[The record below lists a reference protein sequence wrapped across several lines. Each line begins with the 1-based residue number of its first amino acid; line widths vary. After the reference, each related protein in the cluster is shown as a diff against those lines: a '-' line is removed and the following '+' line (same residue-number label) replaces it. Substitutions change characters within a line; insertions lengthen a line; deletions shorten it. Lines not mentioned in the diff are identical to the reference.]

1 MTRKHILRTVLE
13 EIIVTVDGN
22 QIGLRLH
29 WKGGDHTELT
39 VRKNRHGHTRWTIDT
54 DTELLIREL
63 ARLMSD
69 RSIAAHLNRGGR
81 RTGRNNSWNVMRVR
95 WKLATRVICT
105 GGESLPGD
113 HRPACVHR
121 PISSHARLNTP
132 LFPTDRV

>member
-63 ARLMSD
+63 VRLMSD
-69 RSIAAHLNRGGR
+69 RSVATHLNRGGR
-81 RTGRNNSWNVMRVR
+81 RTGRNNSWNAM
-95 WKLATRVICT
+95 ACSI
-105 GGESLPGD
+105 LPPQAGY
-113 HRPACVHR
+113 RCVSR
-121 PISSHARLNTP
+121 RRTARA
-132 LFPTDRV
+132 R